1 VTELELVDVDEQRA
15 AWLGERRSGVGASE
29 VAALGGVPGAYGSTW
44 SVWVDKVGLVPLDR
58 EPSPMMTAGL
68 DLEPV
73 IAERFRRETGLEL
86 ATTNQFRRHPDAPHR
101 LATVDR
107 WALEG
112 DDVLGPVELKY
123 SAQPFDGLPEHFRWQ
138 VNWQLHVAGY
148 EHGWLAALTF
158 PFGRAR
164 FDVYDVDLD
173 EVLVARMVDL
183 VDRFWFDHV
192 VPVKPPLEV
201 DDSTATAEAIAAAWG
216 HRSSVK
222 VPTVE
227 LDDLEDVV
235 AEYAELKAK
244 VKALDALAG
253 RRKSQ
258 LEARFGE
265 RALELVALDRHPS
278 EGTIRGELAV
288 SWRSRSRTDVD
299 AAAVRRDHGDKY
311 DRAST
316 YRVLLLHGGFLP

>member
-1 VTELELVDVDEQRA
+1 
-15 AWLGERRSGVGASE
+15 
-29 VAALGGVPGAYGSTW
+29 
-44 SVWVDKVGLVPLDR
+44 VPLDR

-216 HRSSVK
+216 HRSTVA

-227 LDDLEDVV
+227 LDDLADVV
-235 AEYAELKAK
+235 AEWAELDAKAK
-244 VKALDALAG
+244 ALGKLVD
-253 RRKSQ
+253 RRKNQ
-258 LEARFGE
+258 IRARFGDVG
-265 RALELVALDRHPS
+265 LELDADAELGGLQPS
-278 EGTIRGELAV
+278 EGTIGGELAV
-288 SWRSRSRTDVD
+288 SWRATKPIDAGVDVER
-299 AAAVRRDHGDKY
+299 VRRDHGDRY
-311 DRAST
+311 DRPR
-316 YRVLLLHGGFLP
+316 RVDRRLLLHGGFKP